1 MNHIHTLLMTSLL
14 STSALAAD
22 SAEPVVPVPETHRT
36 ILGVSAMPLLLGD
49 RVLQVEGERVM
60 GPRLSVGLGLR
71 MGLSHGETQID
82 VPEDSGFTGRSGQSG
97 FLLGVEPMAR
107 VFLTGT
113 APEGLWVSPR
123 LGFTHFRSESQ
134 SEMVPSG
141 NAFERRSWTVSG
153 AALLGYSAIVGRG
166 LAVQFGA
173 GLEARSARS
182 TTKSR
187 LPVLGTG
194 GEIVESESS
203 DRAWSVGERLDLS
216 VGWAF

>member
-1 MNHIHTLLMTSLL
+1 MKHIHTLLMTALL
-14 STSALAAD
+14 STSALAED
-22 SAEPVVPVPETHRT
+22 TVEPGTPAPEAQRT
-36 ILGVSAMPLLLGD
+36 ILGLSIMPLFGD
-49 RVLQVEGERVM
+49 RVLEVEGERVV

-71 MGLSHGETQID
+71 TGLSHAETRLALPD
-82 VPEDSGFTGRSGQSG
+82 GSGFGPKSGQTG
-97 FLLGVEPMAR
+97 FLLGVEPRVR

-123 LGFTHFRSESQ
+123 LGLSHFQSKSETDV
-134 SEMVPSG
+134 VPVG
-141 NAFERRSWTVSG
+141 NTFDRRSWTVSG

-182 TTKSR
+182 VTKSR
-187 LPVLGTG
+187 MLELGSDG
-194 GEIVESESS
+194 GIIESESR
-203 DRAWSVGERLDLS
+203 DRSWSMSERLDLS